1 MLRNRNT
8 RALRAE
14 DIRPGTCM
22 KAVVNGYDV
31 AIFNV
36 AGEFYATQPDCTHWD
51 GPLCE
56 GSLAGEVVT
65 CPWHGSQF
73 NVRTGEVVQDPA
85 EKPLAIYTVQV
96 RDGVLMVSPGPSIPS
111 EAEDVGEVTGPEGVD
126 GEERRE
132 G

>member
-8 RALRAE
+8 RALRVE

-22 KAVVNGYDV
+22 KAVVNGHDV
-31 AIFNV
+31 VIFNV
-36 AGEFYATQPDCTHWD
+36 DGEFYATQPDCTHWD

-56 GSLAGEVVT
+56 GSIAGEVVT

-85 EKPLAIYTVQV
+85 EKPLATYAVQV
-96 RDGVLMVSPGPSIPS
+96 RDGVLVVSPGLSVPS
-111 EAEDVGEVTGPEGVD
+111 EADDVGEVTGPESELHEED
-126 GEERRE
+126 GE